1 MQTEW
6 FLWGLC
12 TGFWAFTGGSIIPI
26 MLLVSIKCIQFVF
39 IFLHHLKAL
48 NKHRYGFNLIQLV
61 AWSLVVSQNNL
72 TIFGVLLPSRRYTHS
87 LLFISL
93 ILTYSSKEKP
103 SCRKLDIFV
112 KWIWKLYRYYVS
124 ICCSQHSLRSLRKL
138 KGSPFVSRPDI
149 IIFSRWSTYLLEL
162 ICFRPTLVSPF
173 MGVFMFMCPLRSRI
187 SESTKQDYL

>member
-1 MQTEW
+1 MIS
-6 FLWGLC
+6 LSLC
-12 TGFWAFTGGSIIPI
+12 TGFWAFTGGGIIKN
-26 MLLVSIKCIQFVF
+26 MLLVSIKCIHFVF
-39 IFLHHLKAL
+39 VFLHHLKAL

-124 ICCSQHSLRSLRKL
+124 ICCSQHSLRSLRQS

-149 IIFSRWSTYLLEL
+149 IFFSRWSTYLLEL
-162 ICFRPTLVSPF
+162 ISFRPTLVSPF
-173 MGVFMFMCPLRSRI
+173 MGVFMFMCQSRI